1 MKRERI
7 KYYFNE
13 SFNNMIFFLF
23 QNDFLSLLWVP
34 SFKMNPFWFSIT
46 FITVNWNAERMS
58 ESFIYLEHKRAF
70 FFLRKGFLYR
80 FLLFLIRIIAKTLR
94 YLLGHF
100 GIIEVSCHCDIIEKS
115 YFFIKMR
122 KNHWNGMNSLSWFR
136 LFVYGNCYPDIVSV
150 LTKSVLFSWKKIFF
164 VKIIFIKKNFL
175 SSILTRWA

>member
-70 FFLRKGFLYR
+70 FFLRKGFLHKC
-80 FLLFLIRIIAKTLR
+80 LLFLIRNIPKTLR
-94 YLLGHF
+94 YLFGCF
-100 GIIEVSCHCDIIEKS
+100 GIIEVSCHCDIIEKFH
-115 YFFIKMR
+115 FFIKMW
-122 KNHWNGMNSLSWFR
+122 KNHWNGMNSLSWFCP
-136 LFVYGNCYPDIVSV
+136 FVCGDYWLVFISV
-150 LTKSVLFSWKKIFF
+150 LMKSALFCWKKY
-164 VKIIFIKKNFL
+164 FL
-175 SSILTRWA
+175 WK